1 MTIGRR
7 LTEIMTARGLS
18 NSALAASIGVRPQAV
33 AAWRRDVQDP
43 QLAKLAAIAKAAG
56 VHESDLLLPCEDERR
71 REEKPGASGTVLSEI
86 SGEMRDLL
94 KSSGHRLW
102 MARVTLCDDLAEI
115 VAACRC
121 ESIRLWRSYED
132 GLHFP
137 DRLVVICFC
146 RHTGVT
152 LDFIYRGVL
161 AGLPEP
167 ILRKLTAA
175 YPELI
180 GAADKPPEERKE
192 S

>member
-7 LTEIMTARGLS
+7 LTQIMTARGLS
-18 NSALAASIGVRPQAV
+18 NSALATRIGVRPQAV

-43 QLAKLAAIAKAAG
+43 QLAKLAAIARAVG
-56 VHESDLLLPCEDERR
+56 VHESDLLLPPESELHQRA
-71 REEKPGASGTVLSEI
+71 EPTLPSPVLSEI
-86 SGEMRDLL
+86 SGEMRELL

-115 VAACRC
+115 VATCRC

-175 YPELI
+175 YPGLI
-180 GAADKPPEERKE
+180 GTADKTPEERKE